1 MQNKLNMKSDI
12 LSYEILFSGKL
23 ISKICRELVHL
34 HCDIHIAVRIYYI
47 YYIRQR
53 GTNNE
58 VKVSFSLKNFHLLT

>member
-1 MQNKLNMKSDI
+1 MKSDI

-53 GTNNE
+53 RTNNE

>member
-12 LSYEILFSGKL
+12 LSYEILFSDKL

-34 HCDIHIAVRIYYI
+34 HCDIHITNVI

-58 VKVSFSLKNFHLLT
+58 VKVSFSLKNFHLLM

>member
-1 MQNKLNMKSDI
+1 MKSDI

-53 GTNNE
+53 GMNNE